1 MKLLLENWRK
11 FLKESKL
18 RVFDFD
24 DTLVK
29 SDSRIKITHQ
39 DGTEEFITPAEYA
52 VQEKNPDDTYD
63 YSEFLDVVDPQ
74 EITKVTNILRNVI
87 NAGTDGR
94 EIAILSA
101 RDPESEGAIRDW
113 LENIEIDT
121 SNITF
126 ALLADANPKAKS
138 DWFENKI
145 ANEGVTDI
153 LFLDD
158 SGKNVD
164 AVKELQ
170 EKYPEVKIRARK
182 VSYAEELED
191 QDED

>member
-1 MKLLLENWRK
+1 MKLLLENWQK

-39 DGTEEFITPAEYA
+39 DGTEEFITPGEYA
-52 VQEKNPDDTYD
+52 VQEKNPESEYD
-63 YSEFLDVVDPQ
+63 YSEFLSVVDPQ

-101 RDPESEGAIRDW
+101 RDPDSEESIRDY
-113 LENIEIDT
+113 LESIEIDT

-170 EKYPEVKIRARK
+170 EKYPEVKIKARK